1 MGVFV
6 KANSRFH
13 RPVPRVAV
21 VAVLTL
27 VCGAFAFG
35 GPIHDAAR
43 KGDANKVKALLQQDP
58 KLLSDKDKNG
68 DTALH
73 VAALH
78 GNVAVVQALLDAGA
92 DVNAKNAYG
101 PFLPGDLMDKVLAS
115 NNHPDPVS
123 LLTVHGDDARYMQN
137 GYTPLHLAIF
147 SIKHKQIVEMLVN
160 KGADINAQPAS
171 GATPLFFAVIRDQKD
186 DVQFLLDRGANVN
199 LPDAYGD
206 TCLDLALR
214 LQYMSVIPIL
224 LEKGADIN
232 AVDQSQ
238 HRPLSYAMGMD
249 DHKWADILRK
259 KGAHE

>member
-1 MGVFV
+1 MKLVLEFR
-6 KANSRFH
+6 NRFY
-13 RPVPRVAV
+13 RPVTRLAVAV
-21 VAVLTL
+21 VL
-27 VCGAFAFG
+27 AFACAACALG

-58 KLLSDKDKNG
+58 KLVGEKDKSG
-68 DTALH
+68 DTPLH

-92 DVNAKNAYG
+92 DVNAKNNYG
-101 PFLPGDLMDKVLAS
+101 PFIPDDLWNKVLAS
-115 NNHPDPVS
+115 TNHPDPVG
-123 LLTVHGDDARYMQN
+123 LLTAHGDDARYLQN

-147 SIKHKQIVEMLVN
+147 SLKHKQIVEMLVN

-186 DVQFLLDRGANVN
+186 DVQYLLDKGANVN

-206 TCLDLALR
+206 TCLDMALR
-214 LQYMSVIPIL
+214 LQYTSVVPALID
-224 LEKGADIN
+224 KGADIN
-232 AVDQSQ
+232 AIDQSQ